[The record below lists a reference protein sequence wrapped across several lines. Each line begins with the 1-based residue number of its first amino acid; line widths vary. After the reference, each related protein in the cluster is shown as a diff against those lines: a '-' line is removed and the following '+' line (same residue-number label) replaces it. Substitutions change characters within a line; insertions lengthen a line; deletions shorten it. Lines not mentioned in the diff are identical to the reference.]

1 MVLLMPST
9 SELMSSF
16 LLIFFL
22 IISTPPLGK
31 WSTPSRLATLIPAPN
46 DDVMVGEH
54 PSAVFGI
61 AIFWVEFLDC
71 FIDVCF
77 GEILFEELLGHEIF
91 GRNIVF

>member
-16 LLIFFL
+16 LLIFFDYQY
-22 IISTPPLGK
+22 PPLGK
-31 WSTPSRLATLIPAPN
+31 WSTPSRFAMLIPAPN

-54 PSAVFGI
+54 SSAVFGI

-77 GEILFEELLGHEIF
+77 GEILFEVLLRQEIF